1 MNFLFRKYFLKFSLV
16 ILDLSNTVVDLTD
29 EPTQSSQSEAT
40 KTSQRWEEKEILMLL
55 SCYEKFLPR
64 FRKKRG
70 PEKRIWGEV
79 SFL

>member
-1 MNFLFRKYFLKFSLV
+1 M
-16 ILDLSNTVVDLTD
+16 DLTD

-40 KTSQRWEEKEILMLL
+40 KTSQRWEEKEILITATMLL

-64 FRKKRG
+64 FRKKRE